1 MGNGR
6 PFLCLFCLVLL
17 LTKSCPRVRGKWHG
31 EAMTKGEYQKAAK
44 LFYTIPP
51 QSVHCRSQTERWL
64 EYGRLAALPLAI
76 LPIPPDSPLAAS
88 PTGRARLES
97 PASGGAF
104 WHFTSLHIK
113 PALKGEVGFAQ
124 AKAGGVEKESRFARY
139 RQPLSLTSFDSSPS
153 GEPFY
158 ALHNLSRSHAFGVF
172 HIAKQYFTARKR
184 NFTLR

>member
-17 LTKSCPRVRGKWHG
+17 LTKSCPRVRGKWTRTDVSG
-31 EAMTKGEYQKAAK
+31 RKGNIKNQQSC
-44 LFYTIPP
+44 FTIPP

-139 RQPLSLTSFDSSPS
+139 RQPLSLTSFDSSP
-153 GEPFY
+153 
-158 ALHNLSRSHAFGVF
+158 
-172 HIAKQYFTARKR
+172 
-184 NFTLR
+184 